1 MRKLLSVFSLIA
13 LTALALIPHLP
24 PAVAQNTVTIEYWNI
39 NNQGFGGPTVDLLI
53 ERFEAANPGI
63 NVEPRVQESYPGLV
77 QNLEL
82 QLAAGNPPAV
92 VQIGWP
98 YLDYVYN
105 NLPYVPV
112 GELIEKW
119 GGAEHVAQLPEN
131 IQNLTRM
138 GDDLVGLAYSL
149 SNPVVYYNADMFV
162 KAGLDP
168 DNPPTTWE
176 GWLEI
181 APQLSQANGGIPV
194 FNFGY
199 GADNWILQAFV
210 ESNGGRMLIC
220 KDGEYRSGLDT
231 PEAARGLQAWADV
244 VLSGQSL
251 NAGYN
256 EATPAFIGGETV
268 TYVYSIAGRGNIQS
282 QASFDL
288 RATTFPQFGD
298 NPVRVPSGGNL
309 LVVFATKDAEQEA
322 AWKFVQFLTSVEA
335 LSEWT
340 RGLGYVPL
348 YEAVLSEP
356 AYAGFIAQNPI
367 QQVGNSQLD
376 RMVRWTAF
384 PGPNGLAAGEAAF
397 RATQA
402 ALGGQMSAAEAL
414 AQAAQEINQ
423 LIAGQPCTE

>member
-1 MRKLLSVFSLIA
+1 MRKFLSTFLLIA
-13 LTALALIPHLP
+13 LTALALIPQLS
-24 PAVAQNTVTIEYWNI
+24 PATAQDTVTIEYWNI
-39 NNQGFGGPTVDLLI
+39 NSQGFGGTTVDLLI

-63 NVEPRVQESYPGLV
+63 NVEARVQESYPGLV

-82 QLAAGNPPAV
+82 QLAGGNKPAV
-92 VQIGWP
+92 VQVGWA

-105 NLPYVPV
+105 NLPYVSV
-112 GELIEKW
+112 DELIEKW
-119 GGAEHVAQLPEN
+119 GGAEHVAQFPDN
-131 IQNLTRM
+131 ILNLTRM
-138 GDDLVGLAYSL
+138 GNELVGLAYSL

-181 APQLSQANGGIPV
+181 APQLSDANGGLPV

-199 GADNWILQAFV
+199 GSDNWILQAFV
-210 ESNGGRMLIC
+210 ESNGGRMLVC
-220 KDGEYRSGLDT
+220 QDGEYRSGLDS
-231 PEAARGLQAWADV
+231 PEAAAGLQAWADV

-251 NAGYN
+251 NAGYG
-256 EATPAFIGGETV
+256 EATPAFIAAETV
-268 TYVYSIAGRGNIQS
+268 TYTYSTAGRGNIQS
-282 QASFDL
+282 QANFDV
-288 RATTFPQFGD
+288 RATVFPKFGD
-298 NPVRVPSGGNL
+298 NPVRAPGGGNL

-322 AWKFVQFLTSVEA
+322 AWKFVQYLTSVEG

-340 RGLGYVPL
+340 RGLGYIPL
-348 YEAVLSEP
+348 YEAVLDDP
-356 AYAGFIAQNPI
+356 AYAEFIAQNPI
-367 QQVGNSQLD
+367 QQVGNSQLS
-376 RMVRWTAF
+376 RMVRWTSF

-402 ALGGQMSAAEAL
+402 ALSGELTAAEAL

>member
-1 MRKLLSVFSLIA
+1 MRKLLVVFMLLSLSVA
-13 LTALALIPHLP
+13 YQ
-24 PAVAQNTVTIEYWNI
+24 AQSNVTIEYWNI
-39 NNQGFGGPTVDLLI
+39 NNAGFGGPTVDRLI
-53 ERFEAANPGI
+53 EQFQTANPGI
-63 NVEPRVQESYPGLV
+63 RVETRVQESYPALV
-77 QNLEL
+77 QNLET
-82 QLAAGNPPAV
+82 QLAAGNAPAV

-105 NLPYVPV
+105 NLPFIPV
-112 GELIEKW
+112 ETLVEKW
-119 GGAEHVAQLPEN
+119 GGREHLEQFPQN
-131 IQNLTRM
+131 ILELTKI
-138 GDDLVGLAYSL
+138 GSQTVGMAYSL
-149 SNPVVYYNADMFV
+149 SNPIMYYNADMFV
-162 KAGLDP
+162 AAGLDP

-181 APQLSQANGGIPV
+181 APTLSAANNGVTV

-210 ESNGGRMLIC
+210 ESNGGRMLVC

-231 PEAARGLQAWADV
+231 PEAAAGLQAWADV

-256 EATPAFIGGETV
+256 DATPAFWSGETV
-268 TYVYSIAGRGNIQS
+268 TYGYSIAGRGGIQA
-282 QASFDL
+282 QANFDL
-288 RATTFPQFGD
+288 RATVWPQFGD

-309 LVVFATKDAEQEA
+309 LVVFATDDAQQEA
-322 AWKFVQFLTSVEA
+322 AWKFVQHLTSVDG

-348 YEAVLSEP
+348 YEAVFQQ
-356 AYAGFIAQNPI
+356 ADYAQFIAQNPI

-376 RMVRWTAF
+376 RMVRWTSH
-384 PGPNGLAAGEAAF
+384 PGPNGLAAGDAAF

-402 ALGGQMSAAEAL
+402 ALGGQLSAQEAL
-414 AQAAQEINQ
+414 AAAAAEINQ
-423 LIAGQPCTE
+423 LIAGQACSE

>member
-1 MRKLLSVFSLIA
+1 MRKLLVVFMLLSLSVA
-13 LTALALIPHLP
+13 YQ
-24 PAVAQNTVTIEYWNI
+24 AQSNVTIEYWNI
-39 NNQGFGGPTVDLLI
+39 NNAGFGGPTVDRLI
-53 ERFEAANPGI
+53 EQFQTANPGI
-63 NVEPRVQESYPGLV
+63 RVETRVQESYPALV
-77 QNLEL
+77 QNLET
-82 QLAAGNPPAV
+82 QLAAGNAPAV

-105 NLPYVPV
+105 NLPFIPV
-112 GELIEKW
+112 ETLVEKW
-119 GGAEHVAQLPEN
+119 GGREHLEQFPQN
-131 IQNLTRM
+131 ILELTKI
-138 GDDLVGLAYSL
+138 GSQTVGMAYSL
-149 SNPVVYYNADMFV
+149 SNPIMYYNADMFV
-162 KAGLDP
+162 AAGLDP

-181 APQLSQANGGIPV
+181 APTLSAANNGVPV

-210 ESNGGRMLIC
+210 ESNGGRMLVC

-231 PEAARGLQAWADV
+231 PEAAAGLQAWADV

-256 EATPAFIGGETV
+256 DATPAFWSGETV
-268 TYVYSIAGRGNIQS
+268 TYGYSIAGRGGIQA
-282 QASFDL
+282 QANFDL
-288 RATTFPQFGD
+288 RATVWPQFGD

-309 LVVFATKDAEQEA
+309 LVVFATDDAQQEA
-322 AWKFVQFLTSVEA
+322 AWKFVQHLTSVDG

-348 YEAVLSEP
+348 YEAVFQQ
-356 AYAGFIAQNPI
+356 ADYAQFIAQNPI

-376 RMVRWTAF
+376 RMVRWTSH
-384 PGPNGLAAGEAAF
+384 PGPNGLAAGDAAF

-402 ALGGQMSAAEAL
+402 ALGGQLSAQEAL
-414 AQAAQEINQ
+414 AAAAAEINQ
-423 LIAGQPCTE
+423 LIAGQACSE